1 MKCTSVSV
9 AVTLAL
15 ACLVPTNAM
24 AQVSQD
30 TGLVRLDSV
39 RGLGPIRLEG
49 TIEYLSAALGTL
61 RRIGSFQRTER
72 YAPAMD
78 TLWLGGV
85 RVDKTRLYFYRRRLH
100 SAELTVRGRANAEV
114 LLWWLQA
121 QFGPGEQLNS
131 AAWYRWRGQLVG
143 LNYEQNILTR
153 DAIVRIESISIQRAI
168 ERGLA
173 SEMNER

>member
-1 MKCTSVSV
+1 MKCTLISV

-15 ACLVPTNAM
+15 ACFVPLNAM

-30 TGLVRLDSV
+30 TGLIRLDSI
-39 RGLGPIRLEG
+39 RALGPVRLEG

-61 RRIGSFQRTER
+61 RRIGSFQGTER

-78 TLWLGGV
+78 TLWVGGV
-85 RVDKTRLYFYRRRLH
+85 RIDKARLFFFRRRLH
-100 SAELTVRGRANAEV
+100 SAELTVRGQANAEV
-114 LLWWLQA
+114 LLWWLQT

-131 AAWYRWRGQLVG
+131 AAWYRWIGQLVV

-153 DAIVRIESISIQRAI
+153 DAIVRIESISMQRAI
-168 ERGLA
+168 ERGFA
-173 SEMNER
+173 IEMNER

>member
-1 MKCTSVSV
+1 MKCTSIFVVIGLVIAFMVS
-9 AVTLAL
+9 
-15 ACLVPTNAM
+15 PTAM

-49 TIEYLSAALGTL
+49 TIEYLSASLGTL

-153 DAIVRIESISIQRAI
+153 DAIVRIESISMQRAI